1 MQNGQPEELKK
12 QLETLRESDEAKGLL
27 FELLGQITAQRTSD
41 DICRTAVEGVRRC
54 LGFEREGL
62 FLVDLKSGW
71 FKGTYGSDLN
81 VKTTDERELI
91 MDDQTGGRIE
101 RILKGESDLERGCE
115 LGEPRA
121 RPGEEDVKADLVA
134 LKLRGR
140 LYGILSVDNRLTRRP
155 ISDRELAYIF
165 LTSQVLGNALEM
177 TRAREALA
185 QSEER
190 LRQVAENSGSRIWG
204 LDAEGRYT
212 YSSSVVRDVLGV
224 DPEALANQP
233 FIDRVAEEDRD
244 KITAVLEHAK
254 TLGAPFQQLVY
265 HQTRPD
271 GRKVTIE
278 TSGMPMVDPQGAF
291 RGYRG
296 ASIDVTREIELE
308 SQLRHSQKMDV
319 IGRLAGGIAHDFN
332 NLLTSILG
340 YSSLILEDLPKDN
353 PIRADIEQIKVA
365 GDRAASLTRQLLA
378 FSRRQVLHTE
388 RMNINVVVQEME
400 KLLRRTLGEDI
411 QFVTELE
418 PNLEM
423 VEADADRLQQV
434 LLQLAINA
442 RDAMFEAQA
451 ARGGA
456 AGVKRLTIQTANVT
470 LTEPVRYFHAEVT
483 PGSYVSLLI
492 SDTGIGM
499 SDEIKEHLF
508 EPFFTTKGVGKGS
521 GLGLSTVY
529 GIVKQMGG
537 SIQIDSRPGKGTTF
551 QIYLPRAGAEPVRSE
566 TRTTTDLKGSG
577 TILVV
582 EDEKTVRAL
591 TVRMLQMLGY
601 NVLEAEHGGQ
611 ALEICRQFKNPIDLV
626 LTDMVMPYMGGK
638 QFVEELHKMRA
649 DFKVLFVSGYS
660 SDATVD
666 GEIIGVDVPLIQKP
680 FTRESLARKIK
691 EVMEK
696 K

>member
-1 MQNGQPEELKK
+1 MQNEQSEELKK
-12 QLETLRESDEAKGLL
+12 QLDTLRDSDEAKGRL
-27 FELLGQITAQRTSD
+27 FELLGQITAQRTPD
-41 DICRTAVEGVRRC
+41 DICRTAVEGVRRY
-54 LGFEREGL
+54 LGFERAGL
-62 FLVDLKSGW
+62 FLCDKKTGW
-71 FKGTYGSDLN
+71 FRGTYGTDLDGQ
-81 VKTTDERELI
+81 TTDERDLI

-121 RPGEEDVKADLVA
+121 RPGEENVKADLVA

-140 LYGILSVDNRLTRRP
+140 LYGILSVDNRLTQRP
-155 ISDRELAYIF
+155 ISDRELNY
-165 LTSQVLGNALEM
+165 LSLMSQVLGNALEWN
-177 TRAREALA
+177 RAREALA

-190 LRQVAENSGSRIWG
+190 FRQVAENSGSWIWE

-224 DPEALANQP
+224 DPEALTGKP
-233 FIDRVAEEDRD
+233 FIEQVVEEDRD
-244 KITAVLEHAK
+244 KISAALDRARK
-254 TLGAPFQQLVY
+254 QGAPFQQLVY
-265 HQTRPD
+265 HQTKPD
-271 GRKVTIE
+271 GRKVTVE

-319 IGRLAGGIAHDFN
+319 IGRLAGGVAHDFN

-340 YSSLILEDLPKDN
+340 YSSLILEDLPKDSL
-353 PIRADIEQIKVA
+353 IRADIEQIKVA

-378 FSRRQVLHTE
+378 FSRRQVLRTE
-388 RMNINVVVQEME
+388 RMNINIVVQEME

-451 ARGGA
+451 AQGA
-456 AGVKRLTIQTANVT
+456 AAGPKRLTIQTANVT
-470 LTEPVRYFHAEVT
+470 LTEPIRYFHAEVP
-483 PGSYVSLLI
+483 PGSYVSLLV
-492 SDTGIGM
+492 SDTGVGM
-499 SDEIKEHLF
+499 SDEVKEHLF

-537 SIQIDSRPGKGTTF
+537 SVQIDSRPGKGTTF

-566 TRTTTDLKGSG
+566 AKATGDLKGSG

-611 ALEICRQFKNPIDLV
+611 ALEICRQFKHPIDLV

-638 QFVEELHKMRA
+638 QFVEELRRMRE

-666 GEIIGVDVPLIQKP
+666 GDIIGVDVPLIQKP

-691 EVMEK
+691 EVLEK